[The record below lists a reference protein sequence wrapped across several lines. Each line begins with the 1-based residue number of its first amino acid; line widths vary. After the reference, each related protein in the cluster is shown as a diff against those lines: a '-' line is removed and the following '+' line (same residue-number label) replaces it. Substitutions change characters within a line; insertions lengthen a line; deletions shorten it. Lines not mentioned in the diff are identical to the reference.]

1 MQKGTADQAQ
11 YLLQSVD
18 NALRL
23 LNLFAGEGRLSLT
36 EIAAR
41 MGCGKTI
48 AYRLTYTLERRGFL
62 CRGSD
67 GKYSLGMRL
76 FTLGQKVLSEKSY
89 LPLVIPLL
97 DQLTQ
102 KVNESTHLVTW
113 ESVNHVILLYEALP
127 EQSRRVEM
135 SKAINSR
142 PPHLTSTG
150 LALLATKT
158 DEEIQE
164 YADTIIF
171 EKKTAYSISSKEQL
185 DEDIRFVREHG
196 YAINNQRFEE
206 GAISIAVPIFKKK
219 GASADFSISVSG
231 PSTRMT
237 AHQDMVLQELF
248 STAQQI
254 SALL

>member
-1 MQKGTADQAQ
+1 
-11 YLLQSVD
+11 
-18 NALRL
+18 
-23 LNLFAGEGRLSLT
+23 
-36 EIAAR
+36 
-41 MGCGKTI
+41 
-48 AYRLTYTLERRGFL
+48 
-62 CRGSD
+62 
-67 GKYSLGMRL
+67 MRL

-127 EQSRRVEM
+127 EQSLRVEM

-206 GAISIAVPIFKKK
+206 GAMSIAVPIFKKK

-237 AHQDMVLQELF
+237 AHQDMILQELF